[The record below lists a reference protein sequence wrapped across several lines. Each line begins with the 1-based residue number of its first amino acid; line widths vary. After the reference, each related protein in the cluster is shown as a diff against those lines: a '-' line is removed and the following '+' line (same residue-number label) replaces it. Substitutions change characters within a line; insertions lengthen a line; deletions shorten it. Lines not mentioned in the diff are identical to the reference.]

1 MKLPD
6 KPYWLRN
13 AVRRDV
19 AQELRSLCLAA
30 KRPGTRI
37 ELTSDLALL
46 LAQNLPLHLIASEAI
61 ITRIVGFDKKQGQN
75 WTLPWHQDR
84 VIAVADQQEVPG
96 YKNWSCKARVWHCE
110 PPEHVLEMML
120 FTRLLLEDIGPDQGG
135 MEFAAGSHCAGLV
148 PSDQADDQAKRY
160 PKELETGKAGDLLVM
175 PMLTLHRSGKTHS
188 AKSRAVL
195 RIDLATQALPAP
207 LQWLSLRNE

>member
-19 AQELRSLCLAA
+19 AERLKTLSLAA

-37 ELTSDLALL
+37 ELTSDIALL
-46 LAQNLPLHLIASEAI
+46 LAKNLPLHLIASGAI
-61 ITRIVGFDKKQGQN
+61 ITRIVGFDKQQSQN
-75 WTLPWHQDR
+75 WALPWHQDR
-84 VIAVADQQEVPG
+84 VIAVAERQEVPG
-96 YKNWSCKARVWHCE
+96 YKNWSCKAGFWHCE
-110 PPEHVLEMML
+110 PPESILNTML
-120 FTRLLLEDIGPDQGG
+120 FTRLLLEVIGPEQGG
-135 MEFAAGSHCAGLV
+135 MEFAAGSHKAGLV
-148 PSDQADDQAKRY
+148 PSDQAEDQAKHF

-207 LQWLSLRNE
+207 LQWLSCPSE